1 MEQELNLHRSII
13 IIDKPAGML
22 SSQVTDFIKKQLGLN
37 KAAHSGTLDPA
48 TTGVLPILLGRAS
61 RLHDYFIHQNKE
73 YAGIAHLHQDIATE
87 KIEKV
92 IEKKFLGKIKQ
103 LPPKKSNVK
112 RQERE
117 REIKKFEIL
126 EKQEKDILF
135 KVECEA
141 GTYIRKLMHDL
152 GKELGTG
159 MHMTELRRTKASIFE
174 EKDAVTLYDFV
185 NAIKEYSQ
193 GKPEKLQAMLQPV
206 EIIAKIM
213 PIIEI
218 KQEALGKILHGS
230 PVFREFIKDYH
241 KFNKSDFVAILH
253 NSKLLGIA
261 QAEVSSSEIEK
272 SNLTAKP
279 KMVLN

>member
-1 MEQELNLHRSII
+1 MKLNKIDLHRNII

-73 YAGIAHLHQDIATE
+73 YVGMAHLHQDIEIE

-117 REIKKFEIL
+117 REIKKFEII
-126 EKQEKDILF
+126 EKHEKEILF

-174 EKDAVTLYDFV
+174 
-185 NAIKEYSQ
+185 
-193 GKPEKLQAMLQPV
+193 
-206 EIIAKIM
+206 
-213 PIIEI
+213 
-218 KQEALGKILHGS
+218 
-230 PVFREFIKDYH
+230 
-241 KFNKSDFVAILH
+241 
-253 NSKLLGIA
+253 
-261 QAEVSSSEIEK
+261 
-272 SNLTAKP
+272 
-279 KMVLN
+279 